1 MQATNQRVVH
11 SLAVLTV
18 FIFTIVSVISF
29 SSRRSSATIS
39 PAAQPRNSAVVFAI
53 SSEGD
58 EGSMDAVVI
67 VNGARLQ
74 RPYNDEIEGARK
86 TFGQKY
92 FAAGK
97 VYRLI
102 FGGGEAGTVKVNS
115 WDLGCNNIHAKVT
128 ANASAR
134 LGGKVMALATTSETL
149 GKRQS
154 TRRAP
159 SETERAGVLT
169 LMKSIYR
176 QNRTPANLMSL
187 IKVTNLTAT
196 DVDGDGTYEM
206 IGSFTLA
213 AKNKFE
219 RDLFLIA
226 KPQGLAMKADLVK
239 FQAYQPPPEEFL
251 SSIDFVDQL
260 DLDGNG
266 VGEVF
271 ATQGGF
277 DGYGY
282 LIFKKV
288 GGRWREVFNFVGDAC

>member
-1 MQATNQRVVH
+1 
-11 SLAVLTV
+11 
-18 FIFTIVSVISF
+18 
-29 SSRRSSATIS
+29 
-39 PAAQPRNSAVVFAI
+39 
-53 SSEGD
+53 
-58 EGSMDAVVI
+58 MDAVVI

-74 RPYNDEIEGARK
+74 RPYNDETEAGRK

-102 FGGGEAGTVKVNS
+102 FGGGDAGTVKVNS

-159 SETERAGVLT
+159 SEAERAAVLT

-176 QNRTPANLMSL
+176 QNRTPANLMSS

-206 IGSFTLA
+206 IGSFTLGTRGSSPTVREGTI
-213 AKNKFE
+213 KFE

-226 KPQGLAMKADLVK
+226 KPQGAAMKADFVK